1 MNFHQC
7 LHRVSKTKKLVIK
20 LCGIAFLDKLFVI
33 IFTGEF
39 IGFADLG
46 DIELNYSSLNVS
58 QLASYISLHD
68 QKLGKSPKL

>member
-1 MNFHQC
+1 MSFHQC

-39 IGFADLG
+39 TGFADLG